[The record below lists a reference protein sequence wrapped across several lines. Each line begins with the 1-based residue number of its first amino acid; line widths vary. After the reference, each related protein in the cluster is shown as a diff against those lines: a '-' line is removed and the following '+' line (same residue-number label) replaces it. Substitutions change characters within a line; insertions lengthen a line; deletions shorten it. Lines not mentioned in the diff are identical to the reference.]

1 MRIVIKILNG
11 LKQIKMNEY
20 KLIKK
25 LPFENSP
32 EIGYISKEIKGSKP
46 LAHYWMGNWFD
57 PKLYPEYWE
66 VLKQINNIET
76 KDLKEGQKVYRIWR
90 NGEKSLG
97 VIVRPNFN
105 LKFKAL
111 EDYPAEGQITKGYR
125 YGLGD
130 YKYELIEEV
139 IKKDYEILEIH
150 YKSDNEDTI
159 VEYSNGIAVKRN
171 DNISIEDTCTL
182 KQFNKTDWEKYITI
196 TKVKRLSN
204 NQIFKLG
211 DLISDGNQEGK
222 ILRLRVTNDGL
233 FQFSC
238 SEKNGWCEFDN
249 YNIIIKKDYEILS
262 LARFCSIKPTITDV
276 SDYGDEFI
284 EAMLKCDQA
293 RIHSIKRLSDGEIFT
308 IGDKFE
314 SKIGNTFNIKRF
326 QWIIGG
332 IKLEIVNDI
341 TGGYHSLL
349 DIKHSKQPLFTT
361 EDGVDIF
368 EGGTYW
374 CVNTAPHLWSI
385 FQQTAKE
392 KTKLNK
398 TVIAFKDVHLAE
410 EYIFYN
416 SPVLSLKEVGE
427 IYLTAKEKGSKAY
440 TLVRQKLNL

>member
-1 MRIVIKILNG
+1 MNKNMNSYELIETYPGSPGLGTIVVDTNINNGAKDGYFSENWGKPNGGSAFKISIQHDCENNP
-11 LKQIKMNEY
+11 KFWRKIEN
-20 KLIKK
+20 KK
-25 LPFENSP
+25 L
-32 EIGYISKEIKGSKP
+32 
-46 LAHYWMGNWFD
+46 L
-57 PKLYPEYWE
+57 
-66 VLKQINNIET
+66 T
-76 KDLKEGQKVYRIWR
+76 KDTVKEGQKVYRIWR

-97 VIVRPNFN
+97 VITKPDFMM
-105 LKFKAL
+105 FEAL

-159 VEYSNGIAVKRN
+159 VEYLNGIAVKRN

-262 LARFCSIKPTITDV
+262 LARICSIKPTITDV

-284 EAMLKCDQA
+284 KALLKCDNTI
-293 RIHSIKRLSDGEIFT
+293 IHSVKRLSDGEI
-308 IGDKFE
+308 
-314 SKIGNTFNIKRF
+314 
-326 QWIIGG
+326 
-332 IKLEIVNDI
+332 
-341 TGGYHSLL
+341 
-349 DIKHSKQPLFTT
+349 
-361 EDGVDIF
+361 
-368 EGGTYW
+368 
-374 CVNTAPHLWSI
+374 
-385 FQQTAKE
+385 
-392 KTKLNK
+392 
-398 TVIAFKDVHLAE
+398 
-410 EYIFYN
+410 
-416 SPVLSLKEVGE
+416 
-427 IYLTAKEKGSKAY
+427 
-440 TLVRQKLNL
+440 